1 MIAHHRAGFPL
12 VSPVFRKLSFIANK
26 LWFAKAVK
34 RLCQVTYNIPAATL
48 AQEDLIVSPV
58 NKTKKY
64 MLVEGKVE
72 IVLRN
77 ADLDFRV
84 LFKGKLA
91 GHCIVKYMENL
102 GAGSSE

>member
-1 MIAHHRAGFPL
+1 MLTNYDLR
-12 VSPVFRKLSFIANK
+12 
-26 LWFAKAVK
+26 KAVK
-34 RLCQVTYNIPAATL
+34 CLCRVTCNIPTTTL
-48 AQEDLIVSPV
+48 AQGDLIVSPI
-58 NKTKKY
+58 NKKKY

-84 LFKGKLA
+84 LLMGKLA
-91 GHCIVKYMENL
+91 GHRIVKYMENF

>member
-1 MIAHHRAGFPL
+1 MIAHHRADFPL
-12 VSPVFRKLSFIANK
+12 VSLAFCKLSFNANK
-26 LWFAKAVK
+26 LWFTKALK
-34 RLCQVTYNIPAATL
+34 CLCQVTYNIPAATL

-58 NKTKKY
+58 DKTKKY

>member
-1 MIAHHRAGFPL
+1 MLTNYDLR
-12 VSPVFRKLSFIANK
+12 
-26 LWFAKAVK
+26 KAVK
-34 RLCQVTYNIPAATL
+34 HLCQVTYNIPTATL

-58 NKTKKY
+58 NKKKY
-64 MLVEGKVE
+64 MLVGRKVE

-77 ADLDFRV
+77 ADLDFRA
-84 LFKGKLA
+84 LINDKLA